1 MNVIEAIN
9 ARRSVKK
16 FTGRPVSR
24 SEIESLLEVAVMAP
38 NHRMTQPWRFIVLG
52 PVARRKFGAVLGA
65 RKAKKIEDPA
75 AAAAVREKVTEEHA
89 ALPAMIA
96 VAMHLDQ
103 NPETRE
109 EDFAATWMAIQ
120 NIVLAAQEMGLGSH
134 IKTGAVM
141 DDPATREALGV
152 DANTRIVATI
162 HLGEPAELPPA
173 RPRASAAEKTRWLS

>member
-24 SEIESLLEVAVMAP
+24 SEIETLLAAAVMAP

-65 RKAKKIEDPA
+65 RKARKVEDPA
-75 AAAAVREKVTEEHA
+75 AAASVREKVTEEHA

-96 VAMHLDQ
+96 VAMHLAED
-103 NPETRE
+103 PETRE

-120 NIVLAAQEMGLGSH
+120 NIVLAAQELGLGSH

-152 DANTRIVATI
+152 DQNTRIVATI
-162 HLGEPAELPPA
+162 HLGEPAEIPTMK
-173 RPRASAAEKTRWLS
+173 PRVSAAERTRWLS

>member
-9 ARRSVKK
+9 SRRSVKK
-16 FTGRPVSR
+16 FSDRPVSKN
-24 SEIESLLEVAVMAP
+24 EIEALLDVAVMAP

-52 PVARRKFGAVLGA
+52 PVARRKFGAVLGGRKA
-65 RKAKKIEDPA
+65 RKVEDPA
-75 AAAAVREKVTEEHA
+75 AAAALRDKVAEEHA

-96 VAMHLDQ
+96 VAMFLDP

-109 EDFAATWMAIQ
+109 EDYAATWMAIQ
-120 NIVLAAQEMGLGSH
+120 NIVLAAPEMGMGSH

-152 DANTRIVATI
+152 DGDTRIIATI
-162 HLGEPAELPPA
+162 HLGVPAELPPPKA
-173 RPRASAAEKTRWLS
+173 RVSAVERTRWLT